1 MSSRAR
7 WAETKLRYSFLDPS
21 LLEQAL
27 THRSASKNNN
37 ERLEYL
43 GDSFLSF
50 AIARRLYMLR
60 SEDTEGDLSRA
71 RAALVKESTLTAVG
85 QSLGIDAELVLGAG
99 ELRNGGAQRGAVL
112 ADAVEALIGA
122 VLLDG
127 GTVAAE
133 ALIDWLFA
141 EQIAALPDAATLK
154 DAKTRLQEWLQGKGL
169 HLPVY
174 AVESVHGRDHEQTFV
189 VSCEV
194 TEKHAYTT
202 GQGPS
207 RRRAEQEAAAAMLA
221 VLTGERDG

>member
-7 WAETKLRYSFLDPS
+7 WAEARLRYSFLDPT

-27 THRSASKNNN
+27 THRSASKINN

-43 GDSFLSF
+43 GDSFLNF
-50 AIARRLYMLR
+50 AIARRLYALR
-60 SEDTEGDLSRA
+60 SDDTEGDLSRA
-71 RAALVKESTLTAVG
+71 RAALVKEQTLATLG
-85 QSLGIDAELVLGAG
+85 QNLGIDAELVLGAG
-99 ELRNGGAQRGAVL
+99 ELRSGGAQRGAVL

-141 EQIAALPDAATLK
+141 EQIAGLPDAATLK
-154 DAKTRLQEWLQGKGL
+154 DAKTRLQEWLQGRGM
-169 HLPVY
+169 HLPGY

-221 VLTGERDG
+221 VLISERDD

>member
-1 MSSRAR
+1 MTSRAR
-7 WAETKLRYSFLDPS
+7 WAEAKLRYSFSDPT

-43 GDSFLSF
+43 GDSFLNF
-50 AIARRLYMLR
+50 AIARRLYALR
-60 SEDTEGDLSRA
+60 PEDTEGDLSRA
-71 RAALVKESTLTAVG
+71 RAALVKEQTLAAMG
-85 QSLGIDAELVLGAG
+85 QALGIDGEIVLGAG

-112 ADAVEALIGA
+112 ADALEALIGA

-174 AVESVHGRDHEQTFV
+174 AIESVHGRDNEQAFV

-221 VLTGERDG
+221 VLISERDR